1 MGRDRIMNDIE
12 LQNIE
17 SMFGTTKNKTMAN
30 YFEELNAIIGVDID
44 ILESEFKGHYPEE
57 SNWSF

>member
-1 MGRDRIMNDIE
+1 MNDIE